1 LRGPGAV
8 FQKSPWVFL
17 TKMKVNRLFYF
28 FSILVIGIAFVKI
41 VFHLDFWIIP
51 ILFFAVGLVSTSWN
65 HRLSLCLFL
74 FLFPFINASPGLFD
88 SPFPYN
94 YMAVPLFLLSGI
106 VVAFIT
112 QAVVNCIQKDING
125 CMEKPDPGE
134 EYLDKGFY
142 PYYLFLLILFI
153 SFIFVLLRWSDV
165 TLSSSAAV
173 GADTPVSPP
182 APGLTS
188 NTNDPIIWN
197 EQRVSFAS
205 IFPVV
210 SLFIYFIS
218 PFIFFYIKKL
228 KPGERRSFAWLSYG
242 FFVSIGIAVIQKI
255 ANYSLISDRLGKEFK
270 QYYGGFSD
278 FNAFGFFSGVMFL
291 WATYEIKKKNSL
303 GYVTFLA
310 ALAGGILSGS
320 RTVYFFILAGI
331 VNLLLPGAAR
341 EKKHRKIV
349 IIVLI
354 VVVVVLVAAAGGTL
368 RERLGE
374 GFSGEE
380 SLVNKLDAITNGRVW
395 MTLFT
400 LETIRDNF
408 IPGVGTGNF
417 TFYLAY
423 KNYLPYKRHG
433 HKYLYDLPLNH
444 YLLVFTE
451 NGVLAFLFF
460 TLFMIFLFRR
470 SAKKLLIGTILFSL
484 LLNNFFWFPEAFLLF
499 WILAALNDTDR
510 NEIVKKGFFSKK
522 NKKIL
527 TGVSIIIFTVFNIIS
542 FYSLHPGTW
551 AQETHTRYDY
561 GFWYPEKD
569 SAGKTF
575 RWTKERAGIYIYLDK
590 KGESPPFKL
599 VCGAPLP
606 HFKEKKQGV
615 EIYWRGKL
623 YKKITFTENKEF
635 SFNIKSQPLEEGF
648 LEVKVLPSF
657 NLKAIGLGSETR
669 DLGIQFF

>member
-1 LRGPGAV
+1 
-8 FQKSPWVFL
+8 
-17 TKMKVNRLFYF
+17 MKVNRLFYF
-28 FSILVIGIAFVKI
+28 FSILVIVIAFAKI
-41 VFHLDFWIIP
+41 VFHLHFWIIP
-51 ILFFAVGLVSTSWN
+51 IVFFAVGLVSTFWN
-65 HRLSLCLFL
+65 HKLSLYLFL

-88 SPFPYN
+88 TQFPYN

-106 VVAFIT
+106 VFAFII
-112 QAVVNCIQKDING
+112 QAFVSRSQKSG
-125 CMEKPDPGE
+125 MKKPNLLE
-134 EYLDKGFY
+134 EYLDKDFF

-153 SFIFVLLRWSDV
+153 SFVFVLLRWSNV

-173 GADTPVSPP
+173 GADIPVSPP

-188 NTNDPIIWN
+188 STNNPMIWN
-197 EQRVSFAS
+197 EQRISFAS

-218 PFIFFYIKKL
+218 PFIFFYIKKQ
-228 KPGERRSFAWLSYG
+228 KPEEGRSFTWISYG
-242 FFVSIGIAVIQKI
+242 FFVSVGIAIAQKI
-255 ANYSLISDRLGKEFK
+255 SNYSLISDRLGKEFK
-270 QYYGGFSD
+270 QFYGGFSD

-303 GYVTFLA
+303 GFVTFLA

-331 VNLLLPGAAR
+331 INLLLPSVAR
-341 EKKHRKIV
+341 QKKHRKIV
-349 IIVLI
+349 IIALI
-354 VVVVVLVAAAGGTL
+354 VVVVVLVIVTGGTL
-368 RERLGE
+368 RERLSE
-374 GFSGEE
+374 GFSEEE
-380 SLVNKLDAITNGRVW
+380 SLVKKLDAITNGRVW

-400 LETIRDNF
+400 LETIKRNF

-423 KNYLPYKRHG
+423 KNYLPYKLHDQ
-433 HKYLYDLPLNH
+433 KYLYDLTLNH
-444 YLLVFTE
+444 YLLVFAE

-460 TLFMIFLFRR
+460 TFFMIFLFRR

-484 LLNNFFWFPEAFLLF
+484 LFNNFFWFPEAFLLF
-499 WILAALNDTDR
+499 WILAALNDT
-510 NEIVKKGFFSKK
+510 NKKEIVRKEFFSKK
-522 NKKIL
+522 NRKIL
-527 TGVSIIIFTVFNIIS
+527 TGVSILIFVVFNIVT
-542 FYSLHPGTW
+542 FFSLHPKTW
-551 AQETHTRYDY
+551 AKETRIRYDY
-561 GFWYPEKD
+561 GFWYLEKD
-569 SAGKTF
+569 GAGKNF

-590 KGESPPFKL
+590 NGESTLFKL

-606 HFKEKKQGV
+606 HFKEKKQRV

-623 YKKITFTENKEF
+623 YKEITFTENKAF
-635 SFNIKSQPLEEGF
+635 FFKIKSQPLAEGF

-657 NLKAIGLGSETR
+657 NLKAMGLGSESR

>member
-1 LRGPGAV
+1 V
-8 FQKSPWVFL
+8 
-17 TKMKVNRLFYF
+17 
-28 FSILVIGIAFVKI
+28 IAFAKI
-41 VFHLDFWIIP
+41 VFHLHFWVIP
-51 ILFFAVGLVSTSWN
+51 VVFFAVGLVSTSWN
-65 HRLSLCLFL
+65 HKFSLYLFL

-88 SPFPYN
+88 TQFPYN

-112 QAVVNCIQKDING
+112 QVVGICTQKGIKDS
-125 CMEKPDPGE
+125 MEKPNHLE
-134 EYLDKGFY
+134 EYLDKDFF

-153 SFIFVLLRWSDV
+153 SFVFVLLRWSNV

-188 NTNDPIIWN
+188 STNDPMIWN
-197 EQRVSFAS
+197 EQRISFAS

-218 PFIFFYIKKL
+218 PFIFFYIKKQ
-228 KPGERRSFAWLSYG
+228 KPEEGRSFTWISYG
-242 FFVSIGIAVIQKI
+242 FFVSVGIAIIQKI

-270 QYYGGFSD
+270 QFYGGFSD

-303 GYVTFLA
+303 GFVTFLA

-331 VNLLLPGAAR
+331 INLLLPSVAR
-341 EKKHRKIV
+341 QKKHRKIV
-349 IIVLI
+349 IIALI
-354 VVVVVLVAAAGGTL
+354 VVVVVLVVVTGGTL
-368 RERLGE
+368 RERLRE
-374 GFSGEE
+374 GFSEDE
-380 SLVNKLDAITNGRVW
+380 SLVKRLDAITNGRVW

-400 LETIRDNF
+400 LETIKGNF

-423 KNYLPYKRHG
+423 KNYLPYKLHG
-433 HKYLYDLPLNH
+433 QKYLYDLTLNH
-444 YLLVFTE
+444 YLLVFAE

-460 TLFMIFLFRR
+460 TFFMIFLFRR
-470 SAKKLLIGTILFSL
+470 SLKKLLIGTILFSL
-484 LLNNFFWFPEAFLLF
+484 LFNNFFWFPEAFLLF
-499 WILAALNDTDR
+499 WILAALNDT
-510 NEIVKKGFFSKK
+510 NKKEIVRKEFFSKK

-527 TGVSIIIFTVFNIIS
+527 TGISVLIFVVFNIIT
-542 FYSLHPGTW
+542 FHSLHPKTW
-551 AQETHTRYDY
+551 AKETRIRYDY
-561 GFWYPEKD
+561 GFWYLEKD
-569 SAGKTF
+569 GAGKNF
-575 RWTKERAGIYIYLDK
+575 RWTKEWAGIYISLDK
-590 KGESPPFKL
+590 NGESTLFKL

-606 HFKEKKQGV
+606 HFKEKKQRV
-615 EIYWRGKL
+615 EIYWKGKL
-623 YKKITFTENKEF
+623 YKEITFAENKGF
-635 SFNIKSQPLEEGF
+635 FFKIKSQPLEEGF

-657 NLKAIGLGSETR
+657 NLKAMGLGSESR

>member
-1 LRGPGAV
+1 
-8 FQKSPWVFL
+8 
-17 TKMKVNRLFYF
+17 MKVNRLFYF
-28 FSILVIGIAFVKI
+28 FSILVIVIAFAKI
-41 VFHLDFWIIP
+41 VFHLHFWVIP
-51 ILFFAVGLVSTSWN
+51 VVFFAIGLVSTFWN
-65 HRLSLCLFL
+65 HKLSLYLFL

-88 SPFPYN
+88 SQFPYN
-94 YMAVPLFLLSGI
+94 YMAVSLFLLSGI
-106 VVAFIT
+106 VVAVIF
-112 QAVVNCIQKDING
+112 QGVVRRSQKGINVSI
-125 CMEKPDPGE
+125 EKPNPVE
-134 EYLDKGFY
+134 EYLDKNFY

-153 SFIFVLLRWSDV
+153 SFMFILLRWSNV

-182 APGLTS
+182 APGFTS
-188 NTNDPIIWN
+188 NTNDSMIWN
-197 EQRVSFAS
+197 EQRISFAS

-228 KPGERRSFAWLSYG
+228 KPEEGRSFIWLSYG
-242 FFVSIGIAVIQKI
+242 FFVSIGIAIAQKI

-270 QYYGGFSD
+270 QFYGGFSD

-320 RTVYFFILAGI
+320 RTVYFFIFAGI
-331 VNLLLPGAAR
+331 VNLLLPSVAR

-349 IIVLI
+349 VIVLI
-354 VVVVVLVAAAGGTL
+354 VVVVVLVVVTGGTL
-368 RERLGE
+368 RERLSE
-374 GFSGEE
+374 GFSGDE
-380 SLVNKLDAITNGRVW
+380 SLVKKLDAITNGRVW

-400 LETIRDNF
+400 LETIQDNF

-423 KNYLPYKRHG
+423 KNYLPYKRHDQ
-433 HKYLYDLPLNH
+433 KYLYDLTLNH
-444 YLLVFTE
+444 YLLVFAE

-460 TLFMIFLFRR
+460 TFFMIFLFRR

-484 LLNNFFWFPEAFLLF
+484 LFNNFFWFPEAFLLF
-499 WILAALNDTDR
+499 WILAALNDTNKR
-510 NEIVKKGFFSKK
+510 EIVKKAFFSKK

-527 TGVSIIIFTVFNIIS
+527 IGVSIILFVVFNIIP
-542 FYSLHPGTW
+542 FYSLHPKTW
-551 AQETHTRYDY
+551 AQDTCIRYDY
-561 GFWYPEKD
+561 GFWYLEKD
-569 SAGKTF
+569 GAGKIF

-590 KGESPPFKL
+590 NGESPLFKL
-599 VCGAPLP
+599 VCGAPLS
-606 HFKEKKQGV
+606 HFKEKKQRV
-615 EIYWRGKL
+615 EVYWRGKL
-623 YKKITFTENKEF
+623 YKKITFTENKECAF
-635 SFNIKSQPLEEGF
+635 KIKSQALEEGF
-648 LEVKVLPSF
+648 LEVKVLPPF
-657 NLKAIGLGSETR
+657 NLKAMGLGSETR